1 MGDEDYQQMLKKYGL
16 RSQLEAQK
24 KFVDLK
30 QERRDLRIKLDKFQR
45 DFEINHKRK
54 IKYTKDIGP
63 VAHDFKR
70 YKELKNE
77 LAKFESLIANGF
89 GEKKGLVA

>member
-1 MGDEDYQQMLKKYGL
+1 MKKHNLKN
-16 RSQLEAQK
+16 QVDAQK

-30 QERRDLRIKLDKFQR
+30 QERRDLRTKLDKFQK

-63 VAHDFKR
+63 VSNDFKR
-70 YKELKNE
+70 YKELKTE
-77 LAKFESLIANGF
+77 LQKLELLIANGF
-89 GEKKGLVA
+89 KQKP